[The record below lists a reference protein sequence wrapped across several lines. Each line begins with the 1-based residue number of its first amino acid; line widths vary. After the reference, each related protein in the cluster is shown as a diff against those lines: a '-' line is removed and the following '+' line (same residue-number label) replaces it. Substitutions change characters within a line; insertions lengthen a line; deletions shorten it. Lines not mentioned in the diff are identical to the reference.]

1 MSISASGAEVGL
13 SWGEMGNSEVGHLN
27 IGAGRVYYQ
36 TLPRIAKS
44 IEDGSFFDNDALRQ
58 AADHLK
64 QKKSALHLVGLVSR
78 GNVHSSLDHLLA
90 LLDFCRKE
98 QIPKV
103 YIHVILDGRD
113 TVFNA
118 GVDFLKELLA
128 KMKEVRLG
136 EIATISGRFYAM
148 DRDNRWDRTEKAYQA
163 IVLGRSER
171 QSDDALAAVSE
182 SYGRRVYDE
191 ELEPT
196 VITRGGNPVAK
207 IAAGDAVFLFNFRP
221 DRMRQIAQALSVP
234 NFSRFSRELPP
245 DLLVATMTEYEKD
258 LPVLVAFPP
267 EVIRTC
273 LAKVIA
279 DAGLKQ
285 LHIAET
291 EKYAHVTFFLNG
303 TVEEPFLL
311 EDRAI
316 IPSPRVSSYDQ
327 KPEMSAR
334 EITDRVIK
342 EINSDK
348 YDFIAMNFANADMV
362 AHTGDIKATVAGIE
376 TIDECLGRIVDAILP
391 KGGAVLITADHGNS
405 EELANLQT
413 GEIDKE
419 HSTNPVPFIAVSK
432 KWEGQT
438 NPTLQAVGG
447 DLSLLPPV
455 GMLADV
461 APTILAAL
469 SLEPPAEM
477 TGRSLL

>member
-1 MSISASGAEVGL
+1 
-13 SWGEMGNSEVGHLN
+13 
-27 IGAGRVYYQ
+27 
-36 TLPRIAKS
+36 
-44 IEDGSFFDNDALRQ
+44 
-58 AADHLK
+58 
-64 QKKSALHLVGLVSR
+64 
-78 GNVHSSLDHLLA
+78 
-90 LLDFCRKE
+90 
-98 QIPKV
+98 
-103 YIHVILDGRD
+103 
-113 TVFNA
+113 
-118 GVDFLKELLA
+118 
-128 KMKEVRLG
+128 
-136 EIATISGRFYAM
+136 
-148 DRDNRWDRTEKAYQA
+148 
-163 IVLGRSER
+163 
-171 QSDDALAAVSE
+171 
-182 SYGRRVYDE
+182 
-191 ELEPT
+191 
-196 VITRGGNPVAK
+196 
-207 IAAGDAVFLFNFRP
+207 
-221 DRMRQIAQALSVP
+221 
-234 NFSRFSRELPP
+234 
-245 DLLVATMTEYEKD
+245 
-258 LPVLVAFPP
+258 
-267 EVIRTC
+267 
-273 LAKVIA
+273 
-279 DAGLKQ
+279 
-285 LHIAET
+285 
-291 EKYAHVTFFLNG
+291 
-303 TVEEPFLL
+303 
-311 EDRAI
+311 
-316 IPSPRVSSYDQ
+316 
-327 KPEMSAR
+327 MSAR